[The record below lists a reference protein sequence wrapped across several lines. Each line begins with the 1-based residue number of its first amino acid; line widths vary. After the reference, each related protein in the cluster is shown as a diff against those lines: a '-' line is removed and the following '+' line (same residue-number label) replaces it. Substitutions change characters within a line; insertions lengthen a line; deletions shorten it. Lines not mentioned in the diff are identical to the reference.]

1 MLNRFKRY
9 ENSTNFLSLAEGVIP
24 LGSQT
29 FSKSRTQYPVNV
41 SPLYIDKASGS
52 FVWDIDGNK
61 YVDLVNSL
69 AAITLGYC
77 DSKID
82 RKVRKQL
89 KSGVIYSLPGK
100 LEFEVAKLITEIVPS
115 AEMVRFGKN
124 GTDATSAAVRLSR
137 AFTGRDHIL
146 VCGYHGWQDWYIGT
160 TSRNKGVP
168 QDVQLLTHAF
178 KFNDLES
185 IARLFEK
192 YEGQIAAVIM
202 EPMNSVF
209 PENGFLERI
218 RELCTTNGTV
228 LVFDETLTGFRV
240 APGGAQ
246 EMFGVLP
253 DLTTLGKG
261 IANGFPLSVI
271 TGKAEIMR
279 EMENIF
285 FSGTFGGEL
294 LSLVAAKTVLEMH
307 KNNEICPRLS
317 YWGEEL
323 SNIVTEYIEE
333 ENLASILRLSG
344 HASWRFLNWSPS
356 EKFSVEE
363 IKTLF
368 MQEMF
373 FNGVLVLNTH
383 NMSTSFGKQELKI
396 VAKAYKITLSK
407 ISEGINQGNLR
418 DMLLV
423 PPIIPLFKIR

>member
-1 MLNRFKRY
+1 M
-9 ENSTNFLSLAEGVIP
+9 
-24 LGSQT
+24 
-29 FSKSRTQYPVNV
+29 
-41 SPLYIDKASGS
+41 
-52 FVWDIDGNK
+52 WDIDGNK